1 MLLYNKEDSIACWLV
16 LVSIQKIG
24 SCCVPV
30 KTSATTFFKYDEP
43 HLAPPLFHLLYSF
56 LLSCISTGDFFMGYE
71 ESKHPTI
78 DRVTT
83 TTSTDDVKHN
93 DVAPGDTALANAALR
108 YKIIALVT
116 ALMLPG
122 TCLLV
127 NTIF

>member
-1 MLLYNKEDSIACWLV
+1 
-16 LVSIQKIG
+16 
-24 SCCVPV
+24 
-30 KTSATTFFKYDEP
+30 
-43 HLAPPLFHLLYSF
+43 
-56 LLSCISTGDFFMGYE
+56 MGYE

-93 DVAPGDTALANAALR
+93 DVAPGDTVLANVALR

-127 NTIF
+127 NTMFQWMLI

>member
-1 MLLYNKEDSIACWLV
+1 
-16 LVSIQKIG
+16 
-24 SCCVPV
+24 
-30 KTSATTFFKYDEP
+30 
-43 HLAPPLFHLLYSF
+43 
-56 LLSCISTGDFFMGYE
+56 MGYE